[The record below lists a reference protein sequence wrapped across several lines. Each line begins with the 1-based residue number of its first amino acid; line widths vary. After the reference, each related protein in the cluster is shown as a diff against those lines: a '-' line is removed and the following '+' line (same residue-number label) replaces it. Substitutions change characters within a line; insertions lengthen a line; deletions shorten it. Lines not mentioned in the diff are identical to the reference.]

1 MQRIRFGIIGAGEIG
16 RLTGRDLARHP
27 AAAIEGVADVS
38 GERAGVL
45 AAMLGAPSTYTD
57 AADLVRSDEI
67 DAVYIA
73 VPNAQHTSVA
83 CAALEAGKHVLLE
96 KPFAV
101 NLAAAQKIADTAAKQ
116 DRLLMVGMN
125 QRFERNVQRARLL
138 ASAGTFGDVYHVK
151 AFWRRRQG
159 IPRIGSWFTSKA
171 ASGGGALL
179 DIGVHVLDV
188 ALHVLGNYR
197 AETVSAAT
205 FTRFG
210 NRGIGEFEWGRS
222 ERVFEGFDVEDFA
235 TAMIRLQGGAAVTL
249 EAAWAMHQPQHNDHD
264 VVLFGELAG
273 MSVYNDELFLN
284 DPEGGYRIVQQAPT
298 PPLPAP
304 HCSRAHHF
312 VNVLLGDE
320 QPLVSVDEALAV
332 QQILDAI
339 YESAASGREV
349 VL

>member
-1 MQRIRFGIIGAGEIG
+1 
-16 RLTGRDLARHP
+16 
-27 AAAIEGVADVS
+27 
-38 GERAGVL
+38 
-45 AAMLGAPSTYTD
+45 
-57 AADLVRSDEI
+57 
-67 DAVYIA
+67 
-73 VPNAQHTSVA
+73 
-83 CAALEAGKHVLLE
+83 VLLE

-101 NLAAAQKIADTAAKQ
+101 DLAAAQKIADTAAEA
-116 DRLLMVGMN
+116 DRLLMLGMN

-138 ASAGTFGDVYHVK
+138 ASAGTFGDVYHIK

-171 ASGGGALL
+171 AAGGGALL

-188 ALHVLGNYR
+188 ALHVIDNFR

-222 ERVFEGFDVEDFA
+222 ERSFEGFDVEDFA
-235 TAMIRLQGGAAVTL
+235 TAMIRLEGGVALTL
-249 EAAWAMHQPQHNDHD
+249 EAAWALHQPQRNDHD
-264 VVLFGELAG
+264 VVLFGDLAG
-273 MSVYNDELFLN
+273 MSVYNDEVFLN
-284 DPEGGYRIVQQAPT
+284 DQGSGYRIVQQAAT

-304 HCSRAHHF
+304 HCNRAHHF

-320 QPLVSVDEALAV
+320 QPLVRIDEALAV
-332 QQILDAI
+332 QRILDAI
-339 YESAASGREV
+339 YQSAASGREV